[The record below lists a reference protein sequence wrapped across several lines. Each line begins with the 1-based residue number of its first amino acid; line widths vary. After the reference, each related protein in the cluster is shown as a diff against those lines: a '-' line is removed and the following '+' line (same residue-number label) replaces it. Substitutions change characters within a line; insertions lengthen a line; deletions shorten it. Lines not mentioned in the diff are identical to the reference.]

1 MSLTYSPEEIMEA
14 ARYYGEIERI
24 CTGYD
29 LIIENYADRAFYAF
43 DEDTYTEAVS
53 DVIESMISKV
63 AAIFKTIMDFIA
75 KQIDKVDNF
84 VNGKKYERLMSPEMK
99 AKFDEVSAGKQVMGV
114 DVVKLHKLQKES
126 EKFID
131 KFTMVVNG
139 ELQKASTEVSYD
151 NTRLKSYVENSQ
163 KSYKTLSDEIKK
175 VAKTK
180 VPLTK
185 ADFYKMVKE
194 GISANT
200 DMKAFKKKMSRTQKQ
215 LTDTLR
221 KLQKSKVLKESAN
234 DVIFTEGE
242 GEGFFAKIKN
252 TFMQAINA
260 IKNFIIEHAR
270 ICEYICMALT
280 LFFGAKTI
288 DSQKR
293 AHSLEYNSEIKNYN
307 DSMHYVQMSKNLRR
321 DHDVFEL
328 QIFDRWLK
336 KHYPEDY
343 KKREDFFDKYSNK
356 TGNLEE
362 DIKFDYDLKH
372 DRMQDLWQEFY
383 GDKRNKK
390 VVSDNYKKT
399 KELIQHEKDSANSKI
414 GERKNQV
421 AAEKKKV
428 GRNGLATS
436 AASVGTVFFK
446 TLADSQDAKKKDQ
459 K

>member
-1 MSLTYSPEEIMEA
+1 MSMTYSPEEIMEA
-14 ARYYGEIERI
+14 ARYYGEMERI

-29 LIIENYADRAFYAF
+29 LIIENYADRAIYAF
-43 DEDTYTEAVS
+43 DEDVYTEAVS

-194 GISANT
+194 GISANN

-221 KLQKSKVLKESAN
+221 KLQKSKVLKESVN
-234 DVIFTEGE
+234 DTIFTEGE
-242 GEGFFAKIKN
+242 GEGFFAKVKN
-252 TFMQAINA
+252 TFMQAINI

-280 LFFGAKTI
+280 LFFGAKNN
-288 DSQKR
+288 R
-293 AHSLEYNSEIKNYN
+293 
-307 DSMHYVQMSKNLRR
+307 
-321 DHDVFEL
+321 
-328 QIFDRWLK
+328 
-336 KHYPEDY
+336 
-343 KKREDFFDKYSNK
+343 
-356 TGNLEE
+356 
-362 DIKFDYDLKH
+362 
-372 DRMQDLWQEFY
+372 
-383 GDKRNKK
+383 
-390 VVSDNYKKT
+390 
-399 KELIQHEKDSANSKI
+399 
-414 GERKNQV
+414 
-421 AAEKKKV
+421 
-428 GRNGLATS
+428 
-436 AASVGTVFFK
+436 
-446 TLADSQDAKKKDQ
+446 
-459 K
+459 